1 MAGSSQPASPAA
13 RRLAC
18 AAVAMA
24 SSTPRTLE
32 PRRRALIPPP
42 SRQELR
48 PHEPTAQPFP
58 RLFFLRRR
66 GRNSAGTR
74 RAGRAGERA
83 VAAHLGR
90 PRLQRRGVPMLHS
103 SSGCFVEERAAL
115 LDIRSSLPRAHS
127 LIALDSWGEDDDD
140 CCSWERVRCNNTTQ
154 RVSHL
159 NLSSIFGTY
168 LHDHWYLNLTVLS
181 ALHELEYL
189 DLSTNYPCSLAME
202 GLVGLAKLRYLDLS
216 YNAWGGEL
224 PEFIGQIVSLEVLA
238 LNNNYMTGGLP
249 GAAVEN
255 LRNLRQLKMS
265 VNRLNGSLPASL
277 FALPHLKFLDLYN
290 NRFDGH
296 IPIDSSMVPISLEVL
311 DLSWNRLNG
320 TLPVRA
326 FKHIRSLNLGH
337 NQLSGSLPV
346 SLFALP
352 QLNYLDLSHNYFE
365 GHFPTSVSSEPV
377 QLEVLHLESNML
389 SGALPTERETKNLQN
404 LRELYLSSNQF
415 SGSIPTSLFSLP
427 HIEQLNLSNNL
438 LGGSILINPSSNLSL
453 SLKSLRFSQNNL
465 SGRLSFISLQ
475 SLTKLEEIDLSG
487 NVNLAVDISISGW
500 TPPFQL
506 KQLLLSG
513 CDLDKNIIA
522 EPHFLRTQRRLQVL
536 HLSNNN
542 LSGSM
547 PNWLFTKEATLL
559 DLNLGNNSLTGSL
572 DPVWH
577 TQSSL
582 DVIKIHM
589 NHITG
594 QLPANLS
601 SMFPGLAVLDFSSND
616 LFGHIPTSIC
626 EISSMQLIDLSNNK
640 LSGEVPACVF
650 NYPLLYLLKVSNN
663 RLGGPIFGG
672 MNNLSSMDEL
682 YLDRNKFKGTL
693 PHDLAGRFIS
703 VIDLHDNEL
712 SGELNTSFWNLP
724 YLSALNLAGNRLTG
738 KIDQHICGFTRI
750 LLLDLSHNNLTGS
763 VPNSCF
769 IVLNFLNLTGNSLSG
784 DISFLLFNT
793 SSLIAL
799 DIRHNQFMGNLNWVS
814 YLENIRLL
822 SLGGNKFEGQIT
834 PTLCRLMYL
843 RILDFSHNKLSGSLP
858 ACIGNLNFKGDRDDA
873 IFQSVYKGYKYDYFS
888 VYDLRGFTFATKGNI
903 YTYGRN
909 FFNSMAGIDLSAN
922 MLGGEIPWELGNLRH
937 IKSLNLSSNFFVGPI
952 PTTFGGMEEI
962 ESLDLSHNELSGP
975 MPWQLTQL
983 SSLGAFSVAYN
994 NLSGCIP
1001 NSGQLSSFSM
1011 DSYLPNTNL
1020 HNITQGDTCAAPG
1033 PDPAVGKDVEETP
1046 SDPVLY
1052 VVTAAGFVLAFWAT
1066 IGFSFCHPY
1075 GRSVML
1081 KL

>member
-1 MAGSSQPASPAA
+1 MGSCLPWG
-13 RRLAC
+13 L
-18 AAVAMA
+18 V
-24 SSTPRTLE
+24 SS
-32 PRRRALIPPP
+32 IV
-42 SRQELR
+42 
-48 PHEPTAQPFP
+48 
-58 RLFFLRRR
+58 LFL
-66 GRNSAGTR
+66 S
-74 RAGRAGERA
+74 
-83 VAAHLGR
+83 
-90 PRLQRRGVPMLHS
+90 LQFMLHL

-115 LDIRSSLPRAHS
+115 LDIRSSLVRAHS
-127 LIALDSWGEDDDD
+127 LSALDSWGEDGDD
-140 CCSWERVRCNNTTQ
+140 CCSWERVKCNNTTQ

-159 NLSSIFGTY
+159 NLSSVCVTNSEGS
-168 LHDHWYLNLTVLS
+168 WYANSTVFS
-181 ALHELEYL
+181 ALHDLQYL
-189 DLSTNYPCSLAME
+189 DLSYSYRCSLALE
-202 GLVGLAKLRYLDLS
+202 GLVGLAKLRNLDLS
-216 YNAWGGEL
+216 FTWLGGGF

-238 LNNNYMTGGLP
+238 LNGNGMTGGLP
-249 GAAVEN
+249 NAAVEN
-255 LRNLRQLKMS
+255 LRNLRQLNIS
-265 VNRLNGSLPASL
+265 WNSLNGSLPALL
-277 FALPHLKFLDLYN
+277 FALPHLKFLHLSYN
-290 NRFDGH
+290 DFDGH
-296 IPIDSSMVPISLEVL
+296 IPIGSFSGPMSLEVL
-311 DLSWNRLNG
+311 DLGFNRLNG

-326 FKHIRSLNLGH
+326 FKNIRSLNLGH
-337 NQLSGSLPV
+337 NKFSGSLPV

-352 QLNYLDLSHNYFE
+352 QMKSLDLSHNNFE
-365 GHFPTSVSSEPV
+365 GHFPISLSSAPV
-377 QLEVLHLESNML
+377 PLEVLHLESNML

-415 SGSIPTSLFSLP
+415 SGNIPTSLFSLP
-427 HIEQLNLSNNL
+427 HIERLNLSNNL

-487 NVNLAVDISISGW
+487 NVNLAVDINIFGW
-500 TPPFQL
+500 APPFQL

-522 EPHFLRTQRRLQVL
+522 EPHFLRTQRRLEVL

-559 DLNLGNNSLTGSL
+559 DLNLGNNLLTGSL
-572 DPVWH
+572 DPIWH
-577 TQSSL
+577 TQSSFG
-582 DVIKIHM
+582 VIKIHM

-626 EISSMQLIDLSNNK
+626 EISSMELIDLSNNK
-640 LSGEVPACVF
+640 LSGGVPACVF
-650 NYPLLYLLKVSNN
+650 TSYPWLYLLKVSNN

-672 MNNLSSMDEL
+672 MNNLSNNIDEL
-682 YLDRNKFKGTL
+682 WLDGNKFKGTL
-693 PHDLAGRFIS
+693 PHDLAGQSIS
-703 VIDLHDNEL
+703 VIDLQDNEL
-712 SGELNTSFWNLP
+712 SGELDTSFWNLP
-724 YLSALNLAGNRLTG
+724 YLLALNVAGNRLTG
-738 KIDQHICGFTRI
+738 KIDEHICGFTRI

-858 ACIGNLNFKGDRDDA
+858 ACMGNISFKGDRDDA
-873 IFQSVYKGYKYDYFS
+873 IFQSVYESNIDDYFS
-888 VYDLRGFTFATKGNI
+888 GYDLRDFTFATKGNI

-909 FFNSMAGIDLSAN
+909 FFDSMSGIDLSAN
-922 MLGGEIPWELGNLRH
+922 TLDGEIPWELGNLSH
-937 IKSLNLSSNFFVGPI
+937 VKSLNLSYNFFVGPI
-952 PTTFGGMEEI
+952 PATFGGMEEI
-962 ESLDLSHNELSGP
+962 GSLDLSHNELSGP
-975 MPWQLTQL
+975 IPWQLNQL

-1001 NSGQLSSFSM
+1001 NYGQLGSFSM

-1020 HNITQGDTCAAPG
+1020 HEITQGNTCAAPG
-1033 PDPAVGKDVEETP
+1033 PGPAVGNDVETP
-1046 SDPVLY
+1046 NDLVLY
-1052 VVTAAGFVLAFWAT
+1052 VVTAAGFVLTFWAT
-1066 IGFSFCHPY
+1066 VGFSFCHPY
-1075 GRSVML
+1075 GRSVIL